1 MTAREWTRRLAA
13 VEDEGREDG
22 RAMAAG
28 IAISVMAQVARI
40 FERDG
45 AHRWTVAKRR
55 EAMDAYR
62 AGLVEGFD
70 GYQEA
75 A

>member
-1 MTAREWTRRLAA
+1 
-13 VEDEGREDG
+13 
-22 RAMAAG
+22 MAAG